1 MATKV
6 GINGFGR
13 IGRLALRRAIEQP
26 TQGVDVAVI
35 NDLTDTETNC
45 HLFQYD
51 SNYGTF
57 PGTVK
62 AGDGSMI
69 INGKNIK
76 VLAEKDPA
84 KIPWRDFGVDLVM
97 ECTGVFTDAPKAA
110 LHLTGGAKKVLI
122 SAPSK
127 GEDITIVLG
136 VNGDKYDPA
145 KHKIISNASCTTNA
159 LAPVVKVLNDNFGVK
174 HGLLNTVHAYT
185 NDQKVLDQA
194 HRDLRRARNAATNVI
209 PTSTGA
215 ARTVTVVIPEL
226 KGKLDGVS
234 LRIPLP
240 TVSIVDFT
248 AELAKPVTIEQV
260 NQAFKAAAEG
270 PMKGI
275 LAYVTA
281 QLVSG
286 DFKGTTES
294 SIVDADLTMVMDN
307 TMVKVFAWYDNEW
320 GYTCRLVDAASMII
334 KKGI

>member
-1 MATKV
+1 MAKV

-26 TQGVDVAVI
+26 GSGVDVAVI

-69 INGKNIK
+69 VNGKTIK

-84 KIPWRDFGVDLVM
+84 RIPWRDYGVDLVI

-110 LHLTGGAKKVLI
+110 LHLQGGAKKVLI

-136 VNGDKYDPA
+136 VNGEKYDPA

-159 LAPVVKVLNDNFGVK
+159 LAPIVKVINDSFGIK

-185 NDQKVLDQA
+185 NDQRVLDQA
-194 HRDLRRARNAATNVI
+194 HKDLRRARNAATNII

-226 KGKLDGVS
+226 KGKLDGVA
-234 LRIPLP
+234 LRVPLP

-248 AELAKPVTIEQV
+248 AEVAKPVTVDQV
-260 NQAFKAAAEG
+260 NNALKAAAEG
-270 PMKGI
+270 PLKGI
-275 LAYVTA
+275 MRYTTA
-281 QLVSG
+281 QLVSQ

-294 SIVDADLTMVMDN
+294 CIVDSDLTMVMDG
-307 TMVKVFAWYDNEW
+307 TQVKVFGWYDNEW
-320 GYTCRLVDAASMII
+320 GYTCRLIDAAAMII
-334 KKGI
+334 KKGF

>member
-1 MATKV
+1 MTRV

-26 TQGVDVAVI
+26 ALGVDVAVV
-35 NDLTDTETNC
+35 NDLTDTETNA
-45 HLFQYD
+45 HLFKYD

-57 PGTVK
+57 AGTVK
-62 AGDGSMI
+62 ASDAAI
-69 INGKNIK
+69 NVNGKNIK

-84 KIPWRDFGVDLVM
+84 KIPWRDYGVDLVI
-97 ECTGVFTDAPKAA
+97 ESTGVFTDAPKAA
-110 LHLTGGAKKVLI
+110 LHLQGGAKKVLI

-159 LAPVVKVLNDNFGVK
+159 LAPIVKVLNDTFGVK

-185 NDQKVLDQA
+185 NDQRVLDQA
-194 HRDLRRARNAATNVI
+194 HNDLRRARNAATNVI

-226 KGKLDGVS
+226 KGKLDGVA
-234 LRIPLP
+234 LRVPLP

-248 AELAKPVTIEQV
+248 AELIRSVTVEQV
-260 NQAFKAAAEG
+260 NNAMKAAAEG

-275 LAYVTA
+275 LAYTTA
-281 QLVSG
+281 QLVSS

-294 SIVDADLTMVMDN
+294 CTVDSGLTQVMDN
-307 TMVKVFAWYDNEW
+307 TMVKVFGWYDNEW
-320 GYTCRLVDAASMII
+320 GYTCRLIDAAAMII

>member
-57 PGTVK
+57 PGTVR
-62 AGDGSMI
+62 AGDNAMI

-84 KIPWRDFGVDLVM
+84 KIPWRDLGVDLVM

-248 AELAKPVTIEQV
+248 AELAKPVTVEQV

>member
-1 MATKV
+1 MAKV

-26 TQGVDVAVI
+26 ALCVDVAVI
-35 NDLTDTETNC
+35 NDLTDTETNA

-51 SNYGTF
+51 SNYGAF

-62 AGDGSMI
+62 PGDGSMV
-69 INGKNIK
+69 INGKSIK
-76 VLAEKDPA
+76 VLTEKDPA
-84 KIPWRDFGVDLVM
+84 KIPWRDYGVDLVI
-97 ECTGVFTDAPKAA
+97 ECTGVFTDGPKAA
-110 LHLTGGAKKVLI
+110 LHLQGGAKKVLI

-159 LAPVVKVLNDNFGVK
+159 LAPIVKVLNDAFGVK
-174 HGLLNTVHAYT
+174 HGLLNTIHSYT
-185 NDQKVLDQA
+185 NDQRVLDQA
-194 HRDLRRARNAATNVI
+194 HKDLRRARNAATNII

-215 ARTVTVVIPEL
+215 ARTVAVVIPEL

-234 LRIPLP
+234 LRVPLP

-248 AELAKPVTIEQV
+248 GELNKAVTVEQV
-260 NQAFKAAAEG
+260 NAAMKAAAEG

-275 LAYVTA
+275 LVYTTE
-281 QLVSG
+281 QLVSF
-286 DFKGTTES
+286 DFKGSTAS
-294 SIVDADLTMVMDN
+294 CIVDSELTMVMDG
-307 TMVKVFAWYDNEW
+307 TQVKVFGWYDNEW
-320 GYTCRLVDAASMII
+320 GYTCRLVDAAAMII

>member
-1 MATKV
+1 MAKV

-26 TQGVDVAVI
+26 GLGVDVAVI

-51 SNYGTF
+51 SNYGPF
-57 PGTVK
+57 PGTVS
-62 AGDGSMI
+62 AGNGAMT

-84 KIPWRDFGVDLVM
+84 KIPWKDFGVDLVI
-97 ECTGVFTDAPKAA
+97 ESTGVFTDAPKAA
-110 LHLTGGAKKVLI
+110 LHLQGGAKKVLI

-159 LAPVVKVLNDNFGVK
+159 LAPIVKVLNDSFGIK

-185 NDQKVLDQA
+185 NDQRVLDQA
-194 HRDLRRARNAATNVI
+194 HKDLRRARNAATNII

-226 KGKLDGVS
+226 KGKLDGVA
-234 LRIPLP
+234 LRVPLP
-240 TVSIVDFT
+240 DRFH
-248 AELAKPVTIEQV
+248 
-260 NQAFKAAAEG
+260 
-270 PMKGI
+270 
-275 LAYVTA
+275 
-281 QLVSG
+281 
-286 DFKGTTES
+286 
-294 SIVDADLTMVMDN
+294 
-307 TMVKVFAWYDNEW
+307 
-320 GYTCRLVDAASMII
+320 R
-334 KKGI
+334 

>member
-1 MATKV
+1 MTKV

-13 IGRLALRRAIEQP
+13 IGRLALRRSIEQP
-26 TQGVDVAVI
+26 AQGVEVAVI
-35 NDLTDTETNC
+35 NDLFDTETNA
-45 HLFQYD
+45 HLFKYD

-62 AGDGSMI
+62 AGKDSME
-69 INGKNIK
+69 INGKTIK

-84 KIPWRDFGVDLVM
+84 KIPWRDYGVDLVI

-110 LHLTGGAKKVLI
+110 LHLQGGAKKVLI

-127 GEDITIVLG
+127 GEDITICLG
-136 VNGDKYDPA
+136 VNGEKYDPA

-159 LAPVVKVLNDNFGVK
+159 LAPIVKVLQDSFGIK
-174 HGLLNTVHAYT
+174 HGLLNTVHSYT
-185 NDQKVLDQA
+185 NDQRVLDQA
-194 HRDLRRARNAATNVI
+194 HKDLRRARNAATNII

-215 ARTVTVVIPEL
+215 AKTVTVVIPEL
-226 KGKLDGVS
+226 KGKLDGVA

-248 AELAKPVTIEQV
+248 AELNKPVTVEQV
-260 NQAFKAAAEG
+260 NAAMKAAAEG

-275 LAYVTA
+275 LVFCTEP
-281 QLVSG
+281 LVSS
-286 DFKGTTES
+286 DFKGSTAS
-294 SIVDADLTMVMDN
+294 CIVDSELTAVMDG
-307 TMVKVFAWYDNEW
+307 TQVKVFGWYDNEW
-320 GYTCRLVDAASMII
+320 GYTCRLVDAAAMII

>member
-1 MATKV
+1 MTKI

-13 IGRLALRRAIEQP
+13 IGRLALRRTIEQP
-26 TQGVDVAVI
+26 ALGVDVAVI

-57 PGTVK
+57 PGTVG
-62 AGDGSMI
+62 AGDGTII

-84 KIPWRDFGVDLVM
+84 KIPWRDYGVDLVI
-97 ECTGVFTDAPKAA
+97 ESTGVFTDAPKAA
-110 LHLTGGAKKVLI
+110 LHLQGGAKKVLI

-145 KHKIISNASCTTNA
+145 KHRIISNASCTTNA
-159 LAPVVKVLNDNFGVK
+159 LAPVVKVLHDTFGVK
-174 HGLLNTVHAYT
+174 HGLLNTVHSYT
-185 NDQKVLDQA
+185 NDQRVLDQA
-194 HRDLRRARNAATNVI
+194 HKDLRRARNAATNII

-226 KGKLDGVS
+226 KGKLDGIA
-234 LRIPLP
+234 LRVPTP

-248 AELAKPVTIEQV
+248 AELAKPVTVEQV
-260 NQAFKAAAEG
+260 NQAFRAAAEG
-270 PMKGI
+270 PMKRI

-281 QLVSG
+281 QLVSY
-286 DFKGTTES
+286 DFKGATES
-294 SIVDADLTMVMDN
+294 ALVDADLTQVIDN

-320 GYTCRLVDAASMII
+320 GYTCRLVDAAAMII

>member
-1 MATKV
+1 MTKI

-13 IGRLALRRAIEQP
+13 IGRLALRRIIEQP
-26 TQGVDVAVI
+26 ALGVDVAVI

-57 PGTVK
+57 PGTVG
-62 AGDGSMI
+62 AGDGTII

-84 KIPWRDFGVDLVM
+84 KIPWRDYGVDLVI
-97 ECTGVFTDAPKAA
+97 ESTGVFTDAPKAA
-110 LHLTGGAKKVLI
+110 LHLQGGAKKVLI

-145 KHKIISNASCTTNA
+145 KHRIISNASCTTNA
-159 LAPVVKVLNDNFGVK
+159 LAPVVKVLHDTFGVK
-174 HGLLNTVHAYT
+174 HGLLNTVHSYT
-185 NDQKVLDQA
+185 NDQRVLDQA
-194 HRDLRRARNAATNVI
+194 HKDLRRARNAATNII

-226 KGKLDGVS
+226 KGKLDGIA
-234 LRIPLP
+234 LRVPTP

-248 AELAKPVTIEQV
+248 AELAKPVTVEQV
-260 NQAFKAAAEG
+260 NQAFRAAAEG
-270 PMKGI
+270 PMKRI

-281 QLVSG
+281 QPVSY
-286 DFKGTTES
+286 DFKGATES
-294 SIVDADLTMVMDN
+294 ALVDADLTQVIDN

-320 GYTCRLVDAASMII
+320 GYTCRLVDAAAMII

>member
-159 LAPVVKVLNDNFGVK
+159 LAPVVKVLNDSFGVK

-248 AELAKPVTIEQV
+248 AELAKPVTVEQV

-286 DFKGTTES
+286 DFKGMTES